1 MPEFSP
7 VFLDLKKRLD
17 SVFLFRYFRTKRII
31 IMNNKIIA
39 VDLDEVLS
47 ETIDQVLEVNNYQV
61 NGMKITKEDVSSYYF
76 HEIERL
82 NLWIEDDVEI
92 FDKLWNSDKKR
103 EVKPLGWALEKLN
116 ELKSEW
122 YKFIIITAR
131 RDILREY
138 TEKRIETYYQWIFD
152 EIVFTN
158 HYSEN
163 AVPKSEICKQ
173 KWIEIMIEDNLDYAM
188 DMASVGVKMY
198 LIDKP
203 WNKQYNPE
211 IHKWISKVNG
221 WNEISF

>member
-82 NLWIEDDVEI
+82 NL
-92 FDKLWNSDKKR
+92 
-103 EVKPLGWALEKLN
+103 
-116 ELKSEW
+116 
-122 YKFIIITAR
+122 
-131 RDILREY
+131 
-138 TEKRIETYYQWIFD
+138 
-152 EIVFTN
+152 
-158 HYSEN
+158 
-163 AVPKSEICKQ
+163 
-173 KWIEIMIEDNLDYAM
+173 
-188 DMASVGVKMY
+188 
-198 LIDKP
+198 
-203 WNKQYNPE
+203 
-211 IHKWISKVNG
+211 
-221 WNEISF
+221 